1 MKLSISCFRNS
12 GKCYVLYNKDFP
24 DNRDTMMK
32 LTHLAALGA
41 VFTPVAFAAPLT
53 VDTYNPQEKAIF
65 AVSSTL
71 VSGPKEAVL
80 FDAQFSVKD
89 GEALVEKIRKSGK
102 TLNKIVITSGDPD
115 FYFGL
120 QPLVKAF
127 PNAKVLATQRVVD
140 HIKAT
145 KDAKLAYWGPQMKD
159 GAPTALFVPQVLA
172 SNTFTIDGE
181 KVDVEDADSYAAYV
195 WIPSAKTILG
205 GTGVSWGIHV
215 WTADTQTK
223 AARQQW
229 QQTLAAMAAHGPE
242 RVIPGHYLGTPPAGT
257 GAIDFTHRYLQ
268 RFEKA
273 LADSNHSA
281 GVITAMKKQYPDLA
295 EESSLELSAKVNTG
309 EMKW

>member
-1 MKLSISCFRNS
+1 MKF
-12 GKCYVLYNKDFP
+12 
-24 DNRDTMMK
+24 
-32 LTHLAALGA
+32 THLALLSTLITPA
-41 VFTPVAFAAPLT
+41 VFAAPLT
-53 VDTYNPQEKAIF
+53 IDTYNPQDKGMF

-89 GEALVEKIRKSGK
+89 GEALVDKIRKSGK

-127 PNAKVLATQRVVD
+127 PNAKVVATQQVVD

-145 KDAKLAYWGPQMKD
+145 KDAKLAFWGPQMKD
-159 GAPTALFVPQVLA
+159 GAPTELIVPQVLT
-172 SNTFTIDGE
+172 STTFMVDGE
-181 KVDVEDADSYAAYV
+181 KIDIEQPESYAAYV

-205 GTGVSWGIHV
+205 GTGVAWGIHV
-215 WTADTQTK
+215 WTADTQTPASRK
-223 AARQQW
+223 QW
-229 QQTLAAMAAHGPE
+229 QQTLESMAAHKPE
-242 RVIPGHYLGTPPAGT
+242 RVIPGHYLGTPPAGS
-257 GAIDFTHRYLQ
+257 GALDFTRDYLL
-268 RFEKA
+268 RFEQA
-273 LADSNHSA
+273 LSEHKTST
-281 GVITAMKKQYPDLA
+281 GVISAMKKQYPGLA

>member
-1 MKLSISCFRNS
+1 MKF
-12 GKCYVLYNKDFP
+12 
-24 DNRDTMMK
+24 
-32 LTHLAALGA
+32 THLALLSTLFAPA
-41 VFTPVAFAAPLT
+41 AFAAPLT
-53 VDTYNPQEKAIF
+53 IDTWNPQEKGIF
-65 AVSSTL
+65 PVSSTL

-89 GEALVEKIRKSGK
+89 GEALVEKIRRSGK

-127 PNAKVLATQRVVD
+127 PNAKVVATQHVVD

-145 KDAKLAYWGPQMKD
+145 KDAKLAFWGPQMKD
-159 GAPTALFVPQVLA
+159 GAPTELVVPQVLA
-172 SNTFTIDGE
+172 STTFMVDGE
-181 KVDVEDADSYAAYV
+181 KVDIEQPDSYAAYV

-205 GTGVSWGIHV
+205 GTGVAWGIHV
-215 WTADTQTK
+215 WTADTQTPESRK
-223 AARQQW
+223 QW
-229 QQTLAAMAAHGPE
+229 QETLENMAAHKPE

-257 GAIDFTHRYLQ
+257 GAVDFTRDYLQ

-273 LADSNHSA
+273 LAANKDSA
-281 GVITAMKKQYPDLA
+281 GVISTLKKQYPGLA
-295 EESSLELSAKVNTG
+295 DESSLELSAKVNTG

>member
-1 MKLSISCFRNS
+1 MKF
-12 GKCYVLYNKDFP
+12 
-24 DNRDTMMK
+24 
-32 LTHLAALGA
+32 THLALLSTLITPA
-41 VFTPVAFAAPLT
+41 VLAAPLT
-53 VDTYNPQEKAIF
+53 IDTYNPQNKGMF

-89 GEALVEKIRKSGK
+89 GEALVDKIRKSGK

-127 PNAKVLATQRVVD
+127 PNAKVVATQQVVD

-145 KDAKLAYWGPQMKD
+145 KDAKLAFWGPQMKD
-159 GAPTALFVPQVLA
+159 GAPTELIVPQVLA
-172 SNTFTIDGE
+172 STTFMVDGE
-181 KVDVEDADSYAAYV
+181 KIDIEQPESYAAYV

-205 GTGVSWGIHV
+205 GTGVAWGIHV
-215 WTADTQTK
+215 WTADTQTPASRK
-223 AARQQW
+223 EW
-229 QQTLAAMAAHGPE
+229 QQTLESMAAHKPE
-242 RVIPGHYLGTPPAGT
+242 RVIPGHYLGTPPAGS
-257 GAIDFTHRYLQ
+257 GALDFTRDYLQ
-268 RFEKA
+268 RFEQA
-273 LADSNHSA
+273 LSEHKTST
-281 GVITAMKKQYPDLA
+281 GVISAMKKQYPGLA

>member
-1 MKLSISCFRNS
+1 MKF
-12 GKCYVLYNKDFP
+12 
-24 DNRDTMMK
+24 
-32 LTHLAALGA
+32 THLALLSTL
-41 VFTPVAFAAPLT
+41 FTPAVFAAPLT
-53 VDTYNPQEKAIF
+53 IDTYNPQEKGIF

-127 PNAKVLATQRVVD
+127 PNAKVVATQHVVD

-145 KDAKLAYWGPQMKD
+145 KDAKLAFWGPQMKD
-159 GAPTALFVPQVLA
+159 GAPTELVVPQVLA
-172 SNTFTIDGE
+172 STTFMVDGE
-181 KVDVEDADSYAAYV
+181 KIDIEEPDSYAAYV

-215 WTADTQTK
+215 WTADTQTS
-223 AARQQW
+223 ARRQQW
-229 QQTLAAMAAHGPE
+229 QETLENMAAHKPE

-257 GAIDFTHRYLQ
+257 GAIDFTRTYLQ
-268 RFEKA
+268 QFEQA
-273 LADSNHSA
+273 LGKHKDSA
-281 GVITAMKKQYPDLA
+281 GVIAAMKKQQPDLA
-295 EESSLELSAKVNTG
+295 EVSSLELSAKVNTG

>member
-1 MKLSISCFRNS
+1 MTL
-12 GKCYVLYNKDFP
+12 
-24 DNRDTMMK
+24 NR
-32 LTHLAALGA
+32 LALLCAL
-41 VFTPVAFAAPLT
+41 FTPAVFAAPLT
-53 VDTYNPQEKAIF
+53 LDTYNPQENAIF

-89 GEALVEKIRKSGK
+89 GEALVEKIRRSGK

-127 PNAKVLATQRVVD
+127 PNAKVVATQNVVD

-145 KDAKLAYWGPQMKD
+145 KDAKLAFWGPQMKD
-159 GAPTALFVPQVLA
+159 GAPTTLVVPQVIA
-172 SNTFTIDGE
+172 STTFMIDGE
-181 KVDVEDADSYAAYV
+181 TVSIEQPDSYAAYV
-195 WIPSAKTILG
+195 WIPSAKAILG

-223 AARQQW
+223 ESRQQW
-229 QQTLAAMAAHGPE
+229 LHTLEAMAAHKPE
-242 RVIPGHYLGTPPAGT
+242 RVIPGHYLGTPPTGT
-257 GAIDFTHRYLQ
+257 GAITFTSNYLQ
-268 RFEKA
+268 QFEKA
-273 LADSNHSA
+273 LADQKGSA
-281 GVITAMKKQYPDLA
+281 AVISTMKKQYPDLA
-295 EESSLELSAKVNTG
+295 EASSLELSAKVNTG

>member
-1 MKLSISCFRNS
+1 MKF
-12 GKCYVLYNKDFP
+12 
-24 DNRDTMMK
+24 
-32 LTHLAALGA
+32 THLALLSTLITPA
-41 VFTPVAFAAPLT
+41 VFAAPLT
-53 VDTYNPQEKAIF
+53 IDTYNPQDKGMF

-89 GEALVEKIRKSGK
+89 GEALVDKIRKSGK

-127 PNAKVLATQRVVD
+127 PNAKVVATQQVVD

-145 KDAKLAYWGPQMKD
+145 KDAKLAFWGPQMKD
-159 GAPTALFVPQVLA
+159 GAPTELIVPQVLA
-172 SNTFTIDGE
+172 STTFMVDGE
-181 KVDVEDADSYAAYV
+181 KIDIEQPESYAAYV

-205 GTGVSWGIHV
+205 GTGVASGIHV
-215 WTADTQTK
+215 WTADTQTPASRK
-223 AARQQW
+223 EW
-229 QQTLAAMAAHGPE
+229 QQTLESMAAHKPE
-242 RVIPGHYLGTPPAGT
+242 RVIPGHYLGTPPAGS
-257 GAIDFTHRYLQ
+257 GALDFTRDYLQ
-268 RFEKA
+268 RFEQA
-273 LADSNHSA
+273 LSEHKTST
-281 GVITAMKKQYPDLA
+281 GVISAMKKQYPGLA

>member
-1 MKLSISCFRNS
+1 
-12 GKCYVLYNKDFP
+12 
-24 DNRDTMMK
+24 MMK
-32 LTHLAALGA
+32 LDRLALLCAL
-41 VFTPVAFAAPLT
+41 FTPAVFAAPLT
-53 VDTYNPQEKAIF
+53 LDTYNPQDKGIF

-71 VSGPKEAVL
+71 VSGPTEAVL

-89 GEALVEKIRKSGK
+89 GEQLVEKVRQSGK
-102 TLNKIVITSGDPD
+102 KLTKIVITSGDPD

-127 PNAKVLATQRVVD
+127 PNATVVATQQVVD

-145 KDAKLAYWGPQMKD
+145 KDAKLAFWGPQMKD
-159 GAPTALFVPQVLA
+159 GAPSELIVPQVIA
-172 SNTFTIDGE
+172 STTFLVDGE
-181 KVDVEDADSYAAYV
+181 KIDIEQPENYAAYV
-195 WIPSAKTILG
+195 WIPSAKAILG

-223 AARQQW
+223 ASRQQW
-229 QQTLAAMAAHGPE
+229 QATLDDMTAHQPE

-257 GAIDFTHRYLQ
+257 EAIRFTRDYLQ
-268 RFEKA
+268 HVEQA
-273 LADSNHSA
+273 LSAHKDSAS
-281 GVITAMKKQYPDLA
+281 VVTAMKKQWPNLA

>member
-1 MKLSISCFRNS
+1 MKL
-12 GKCYVLYNKDFP
+12 
-24 DNRDTMMK
+24 NR
-32 LTHLAALGA
+32 LALLCAL
-41 VFTPVAFAAPLT
+41 FTPAVFAAPLT
-53 VDTYNPQEKAIF
+53 LDTYNPQDKGIF

-71 VSGPKEAVL
+71 VSGPTEAVL

-89 GEALVEKIRKSGK
+89 GEQLVEKVRQSGK
-102 TLNKIVITSGDPD
+102 KLTKIVITSGDPD

-127 PNAKVLATQRVVD
+127 PNAKVVATQQVVD

-145 KDAKLAYWGPQMKD
+145 KDAKLAFWGPQMKD
-159 GAPTALFVPQVLA
+159 GAPSELIVPQVIA
-172 SNTFTIDGE
+172 STTFLVDGE
-181 KVDVEDADSYAAYV
+181 KIDIEQPENYAAYV
-195 WIPSAKTILG
+195 WIPSAKAILG

-223 AARQQW
+223 ASRQQW
-229 QQTLAAMAAHGPE
+229 QATLDDMAAHQPE

-257 GAIDFTHRYLQ
+257 EAIRFTRDYLQ
-268 RFEKA
+268 HVEQA
-273 LADSNHSA
+273 LSAHKDSAS
-281 GVITAMKKQYPDLA
+281 VVTAMKKQWPNLA